1 MKRSHTGPSKART
14 IVPFVLLAALGG
26 VVTYAVTRPAD
37 DGMVRVGVQAGHW
50 RTEDLPDELASFR
63 TSTGA
68 SAGGV
73 DEVDIN
79 LSIARRVAALLEERG
94 VTVDVLPSTIPPGYR
109 AEAFISLHADG
120 SESPRPR
127 GYKLATPYDTVPESE
142 LLLDALAEEYAAATG
157 LPRDPTVTRNMRG
170 YYAFDGR
177 SYEHSIDSATPAVIL
192 EMGFVSNPRDRALL
206 TEDADRV
213 ARAIAD
219 GILRYLRAAG
229 ELEGT
234 PEGER

>member
-1 MKRSHTGPSKART
+1 MKRSQASPSKAWVT
-14 IVPFVLLAALGG
+14 LPLVLLAALAGIVG
-26 VVTYAVTRPAD
+26 YAALRPAD

-50 RTEDLPDELASFR
+50 RTEELPDELASFR

-79 LSIARRVAALLEERG
+79 LGIARRVAALLEARG
-94 VTVDVLPSTIPPGYR
+94 VRVDVLPSTVPPGYR
-109 AEAFISLHADG
+109 ADAFISLHADG

-127 GYKLATPYDTVPESE
+127 GYKLATPYDSVPESE
-142 LLLDALAEEYAAATG
+142 LLLDALADEYAAATR
-157 LPRDPTVTRNMRG
+157 LPRDPNVTRNMRG
-170 YYAFDGR
+170 YYAFDDR
-177 SYEHSIDSATPAVIL
+177 SYEHSIDGDTPAVIL

-206 TEDADRV
+206 TQDADRV
-213 ARAIAD
+213 ARAITE

-229 ELEGT
+229 EIESSLES
-234 PEGER
+234 ER